1 MTWLNW
7 DVTEHHWKHQW
18 TDLELINTQQ
28 KKEWEYPES
37 NTLTW
42 IWNATKQ
49 REGRNNQEK
58 KKEKFFQNSM
68 LCPIRWH
75 SCIESEHS
83 KRMKDRDV
91 WTNQDVARLFYCQA
105 TLLWGQTLKVP
116 HICLCYNVFYTSRL
130 WQCCGNVLYGLNK
143 RKLCECNNTQQSF
156 IVQNYSVYLPYLAW
170 RATTTT
176 LLCLFMEIPTK
187 RRLSYCLGMGRWIY
201 MYFLFQKVAGKWLA

>member
-143 RKLCECNNTQQSF
+143 SKLCECNNTQQSF
-156 IVQNYSVYLPYLAW
+156 IVQNYSVYLPCMTCNHNYTAVFIHGN
-170 RATTTT
+170 TNKKTIV
-176 LLCLFMEIPTK
+176 LLPWK
-187 RRLSYCLGMGRWIY
+187 
-201 MYFLFQKVAGKWLA
+201 GKMNIHVFFVPESCW